1 MRAATTTAAPA
12 ASSAKATSKT
22 FVVAPPV
29 RGRFEPLGVVEV
41 APGVD
46 VTVVGGV
53 APGSEVELGG
63 VVELGA
69 VVVGAVVVVLEGV
82 TCSITVIVKVNGS
95 LVDPSGSVT
104 VAEIVN
110 VPAAV

>member
-12 ASSAKATSKT
+12 ASSDKATSKT

-46 VTVVGGV
+46 VTVVGDV
-53 APGSEVELGG
+53 APGSEVELCG

-69 VVVGAVVVVLEGV
+69 VELGAVVGGAVVVVLEGV

-95 LVDPSGSVT
+95 LVDPSG
-104 VAEIVN
+104 
-110 VPAAV
+110 

>member
-1 MRAATTTAAPA
+1 LRAATTTDAPA

-29 RGRFEPLGVVEV
+29 RGRFELPGVVVV
-41 APGVD
+41 AAGVD
-46 VTVVGGV
+46 VAVVGV
-53 APGSEVELGG
+53 AAPGSEVELG
-63 VVELGA
+63 A
-69 VVVGAVVVVLEGV
+69 VVGAVVVVLEGV

-104 VAEIVN
+104 VADTVN
-110 VPAAV
+110 VPAAA

>member
-1 MRAATTTAAPA
+1 LRAAPTTAAPA
-12 ASSAKATSKT
+12 ASSAKATSTT

-29 RGRFEPLGVVEV
+29 RGRFEFGVVEV
-41 APGVD
+41 APGVE

-53 APGSEVELGG
+53 APGSEVG
-63 VVELGA
+63 LGA
-69 VVVGAVVVVLEGV
+69 VVGGAVVVVLEGV
-82 TCSITVIVKVNGS
+82 TCSITVIVNVSGS

>member
-1 MRAATTTAAPA
+1 LRAAPTTAAPA
-12 ASSAKATSKT
+12 ASSAKATSTT

-29 RGRFEPLGVVEV
+29 RGRFELGVVEV
-41 APGVD
+41 APGVE

-53 APGSEVELGG
+53 APGSEVELG
-63 VVELGA
+63 A
-69 VVVGAVVVVLEGV
+69 IVGAVVVVLDGV
-82 TCSITVIVKVNGS
+82 TCSITVIVIVNGS